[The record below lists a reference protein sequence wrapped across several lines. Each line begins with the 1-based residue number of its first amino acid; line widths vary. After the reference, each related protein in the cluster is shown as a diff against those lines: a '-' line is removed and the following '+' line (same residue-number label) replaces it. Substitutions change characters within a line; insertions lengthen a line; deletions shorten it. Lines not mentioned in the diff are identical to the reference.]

1 MSDMNLNELHR
12 KLLAAARAH
21 PPGDSVPYAFEKRI
35 LAHLTARPATDLAA
49 WWVRGLWRSAAS
61 CAAICV
67 LLGAWTL
74 LNPSAP
80 GSEDELSQQFE
91 NTLLAAVDQDAESA
105 W

>member
-1 MSDMNLNELHR
+1 MNLDQLQQ

-21 PPGDSVPYAFEKRI
+21 PPGDSVPFAFEKRI
-35 LAHLTARPATDLAA
+35 LAHLTGRPVTDQAA

-67 LLGAWTL
+67 LLGAWTFFS
-74 LNPSAP
+74 PAHP
-80 GSEDELSQQFE
+80 DADDELAQQFE
-91 NTLLAAVDQDAESA
+91 NTVFAAVDQDGDST